1 MTTPISVLGDGN
13 VKVSWVTAI
22 ANTTA
27 PTAAELNA
35 ASSVDLSCYLTADG
49 LTTGTDEQAVTDDR
63 LCSTQTFEKP
73 GRFSDTLELM
83 YVYQPQLP
91 SAADN
96 KAFFTLVH
104 LTTGFIV
111 IRWGKAYAGAFT
123 ASVTTPAA
131 PADQVNVEPATC
143 GVQRE
148 QPPEANSVLKIAQKI
163 WISGQVRRNV
173 AVV

>member
-1 MTTPISVLGDGN
+1 MTAPISVLGDGN
-13 VKVSWVTAI
+13 VKVVWVPTL
-22 ANTTA
+22 TSQTA
-27 PTAAELNA
+27 PTIVELNA

-91 SAADN
+91 SATDN
-96 KAFFTLVH
+96 KAFTTLIH
-104 LTTGFIV
+104 LTTGFVV
-111 IRWGKAYAGAFT
+111 IRWGKLYSGAF
-123 ASVTTPAA
+123 VAA
-131 PADQVNVEPATC
+131 DRVNVYPATC

>member
-1 MTTPISVLGDGN
+1 MTAPISVLGDGN
-13 VKVSWVTAI
+13 VKVSWVTTI
-22 ANTTA
+22 TNQTA
-27 PTAAELNA
+27 PSVAELNN
-35 ASSVDLSCYLTADG
+35 ASSVDLSCYLTSDG
-49 LTTGTDEQAVTDDR
+49 LTTGSDEQAVTDDR

-111 IRWGKAYAGAFT
+111 IRWGKAYAGAYV
-123 ASVTTPAA
+123 ATT
-131 PADQVNVEPATC
+131 DRVNVMPATC
-143 GVQRE
+143 GIQRE

-163 WISGQVRRNV
+163 WVSGKVNRNV
-173 AVV
+173 ATAV